1 MMMAAT
7 HDRVTVA
14 SFEPASADELRALQ
28 CERLRWTLQHSYK
41 NVPSFRDKC
50 DALQIHPADFTEL
63 SDLRRFPFSNKEDF
77 RSNYPFGLFAVPMEQ
92 VARLHAS
99 SGTTG
104 KPTIVGY
111 TRNDLDAWAE
121 LCARSIAACGGK
133 AGDKVHIAF
142 GYGLFTGGLG
152 AHYGAEALGA
162 TVIPVSSG
170 RTERQVQLINDC
182 RPDIIMGTPSYMLAI
197 ADEFEHEGMDPA
209 GSSLK
214 IGIFGAEPWS
224 EAMRDRLQTRCGLQ
238 AFDLYGLSE
247 VMGPGVAVECVGA
260 PGGLTIW
267 EDHFYP
273 EIVDPETGATL
284 ADGEHGE
291 LVLTSLTK
299 EALPIIRYR
308 THDLSRLQPGGL
320 RGMRQMARV
329 TSRCDDMM
337 IIRGV
342 NVFPS
347 QIEEQILKQNELSAN
362 YQLIIRN
369 RGELDQLTVRVER
382 RPNTSD
388 DRCRAVAEALQ
399 HDIKAYVGVSV
410 LTDIVEPGGVPR
422 SSGKALRV
430 IDQRDNA

>member
-1 MMMAAT
+1 MMAVRHDEVTNGLPDAT
-7 HDRVTVA
+7 SV
-14 SFEPASADELRALQ
+14 DELQALQ
-28 CERLRWTLQHSYK
+28 YRRLRRTLQHTYQ
-41 NVPSFRDKC
+41 NVKCFRDKC
-50 DALQIHPADFTEL
+50 DDLEVHPTDFTDL

-77 RSNYPFGLFAVPMEQ
+77 RNNYPFGLFAVPMDE

-111 TRNDLDAWAE
+111 TQNDLDTWAHI
-121 LCARSIAACGGK
+121 CARSIAACGGK
-133 AGDKVHIAF
+133 AGDKVHVAF

-182 RPDIIMGTPSYMLAI
+182 QPDIIMCTPSYMLAI
-197 ADEFEHEGMDPA
+197 ADEFEHEGLDPA
-209 GSSLK
+209 ETSLK

-224 EAMRDRLQTRCGLQ
+224 EAMRDRLQLRCGIQ

-247 VMGPGVAVECVGA
+247 IIGPGVAVEGVGESGA
-260 PGGLTIW
+260 MTVW

-273 EIVDPETGATL
+273 EIVDPETGQVL
-284 ADGEHGE
+284 PDGVYGE

-320 RGMRQMARV
+320 RGMRQMNRV

-347 QIEEQILKQNELSAN
+347 QIEEQVLKQHDLTAH
-362 YQLIIRN
+362 YQLIIQN
-369 RGELDQLTVRVER
+369 RGELDQLTVKVER
-382 RPNTSD
+382 RPTTSD
-388 DRCRAVAEALQ
+388 EQCRAAVEALH
-399 HDIKAYVGVSV
+399 HDIKAYVGVNV
-410 LTDIVEPGGVPR
+410 VMDIVEPGGMPR

-430 IDQRDNA
+430 IDQRDSV

>member
-1 MMMAAT
+1 MMAALN
-7 HDRVTVA
+7 DRV
-14 SFEPASADELRALQ
+14 SGASADASAIADLQALQ
-28 CERLRWTLQHSYK
+28 LERLRWTLQHTYED
-41 NVPSFRDKC
+41 VVSFRDKC
-50 DALQIHPADFTEL
+50 DAMDVHPSDFTEL
-63 SDLRRFPFSNKEDF
+63 SDLGRFPFSTKEDF
-77 RSNYPFGLFAVPMEQ
+77 RNNYPFGLFAVPIDR

-111 TRNDLDAWAE
+111 TRNDLDTWAE

-152 AHYGAEALGA
+152 AHYGAEELGA

-170 RTERQVQLINDC
+170 QTERQVQLINDC

-197 ADEFEHEGMDPA
+197 ADEFEREGLDAA

-224 EAMRDRLQTRCGLQ
+224 EAMRDRVQARCGLQ

-247 VMGPGVAVECVGA
+247 IIGPGVAVECIGA
-260 PGGLTIW
+260 PGGLTVW

-273 EIVDPETGATL
+273 EIVDPESGDTL
-284 ADGEHGE
+284 PDGEYGE
-291 LVLTSLTK
+291 LVFTSLTK

-308 THDLSRLQPGGL
+308 THDLSRLQPGGV

-347 QIEEQILKQNELSAN
+347 QIEEQVLKQDELSPH
-362 YQLIIRN
+362 YQLILRN
-369 RGELDQLTVRVER
+369 QGRLDQLTVRVER
-382 RPNTSD
+382 RPATPEGN
-388 DRCRAVAEALQ
+388 CGALAEELQ

-410 LTDIVEPGGVPR
+410 LTDVVEPGDVPR
-422 SSGKALRV
+422 SSGKAQRV
-430 IDQRDNA
+430 IDQRGDQ

>member
-1 MMMAAT
+1 MSAHAASI
-7 HDRVTVA
+7 D
-14 SFEPASADELRALQ
+14 DLKALQ
-28 CERLRWTLQHSYK
+28 LKRLRWTLQHTYK
-41 NVPSFRDKC
+41 NVASFRDKC
-50 DALQIHPADFTEL
+50 DALEIHPSEFKEL
-63 SDLRRFPFSNKEDF
+63 SDLGRFPFSNKEDF
-77 RSNYPFGLFAVPMEQ
+77 RSHYPFGLFAVPMEQ

-111 TRNDLDAWAE
+111 TRNDLDTWAE

-170 RTERQVQLINDC
+170 QTERQVQLINDC
-182 RPDIIMGTPSYMLAI
+182 TPDIIMGTPSYMLAI
-197 ADEFEHEGMDPA
+197 ADEFEKEGMDPA
-209 GSSLK
+209 GSSLR

-224 EAMRDRLQTRCGLQ
+224 EAMRERLQSRCGLQ

-247 VMGPGVAVECVGA
+247 IIGPGVAVECADA
-260 PGGLTIW
+260 PGGLTVW

-284 ADGEHGE
+284 PDGEYGE
-291 LVLTSLTK
+291 LVFTSLTK
-299 EALPIIRYR
+299 EALPIVRYR

-320 RGMRQMARV
+320 RGMRQMARI

-347 QIEEQILKQNELSAN
+347 QIEEQVLKHDELTPH
-362 YQLIIRN
+362 YQLILRSK
-369 RGELDQLTVRVER
+369 GKLDQLTVRVER
-382 RPNTSD
+382 RPATPEGHCGALAD
-388 DRCRAVAEALQ
+388 ELQ

-410 LTDIVEPGGVPR
+410 LADIVAPGGVPR
-422 SSGKALRV
+422 SSGKAQRV
-430 IDQRDNA
+430 IDQRGNQ